1 MYETARDL
9 GCNVIA
15 LGHHREDILETFFLN
30 LFFSGKLE
38 TMPPKYRIDNGDLDV
53 IRPLSYCKE
62 ELISKFSSFKQFPII
77 PCNLCGSQ
85 PQLQRQAIKELLS
98 NWEDIY
104 PNRKSIMMNALKNIS
119 PSHLLDTDLY
129 DFVNLNSKVS
139 DDSHLLV

>member
-1 MYETARDL
+1 
-9 GCNVIA
+9 
-15 LGHHREDILETFFLN
+15 
-30 LFFSGKLE
+30 
-38 TMPPKYRIDNGDLDV
+38 MPPKYRIDNGDLDV